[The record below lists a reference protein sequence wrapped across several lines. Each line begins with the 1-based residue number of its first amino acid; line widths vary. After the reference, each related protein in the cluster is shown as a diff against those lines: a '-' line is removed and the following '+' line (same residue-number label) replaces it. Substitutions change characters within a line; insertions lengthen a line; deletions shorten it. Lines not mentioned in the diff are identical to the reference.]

1 VISLRSGLPE
11 QEEDML
17 RYLVGLILLSMAL
30 PPAVGAQEVTG
41 TIVGT
46 VTDASKAA
54 VPGASV
60 TVASTDRSLVVRT
73 VTTDSGGGYVATL
86 LPIGNYSINVEMTG
100 K

>member
-1 VISLRSGLPE
+1 MSLRSGLPE
-11 QEEDML
+11 QEGNRL
-17 RYLVGLILLSMAL
+17 RHWVGLILLSMAL
-30 PPAVGAQEVTG
+30 APAVGAQEVTG

-73 VTTDSGGGYVATL
+73 VTTDSAGGYVATL
-86 LPIGNYSINVEMTG
+86 LPIGDYSIKVEMTG